1 MHESRK
7 LKVGEEIRHAIS
19 KIFERGV
26 LRDPNLQDITLTVTE
41 VKMSNDLKSAVAFV
55 VPMGSSNQDQI
66 IKGLNHASFFVRKK
80 ITEFITLKFLPK
92 IIFRIDNSFDKIS
105 TPASIQSKTY
115 LDSLPFSTGSH
126 TGINELISPII

>member
-1 MHESRK
+1 MSESRK

-19 KIFERGV
+19 KIFERGI

-92 IIFRIDNSFDKIS
+92 IIFRIDNSFDKFRKVD
-105 TPASIQSKTY
+105 SILKRPEVMQDIQMNSKK
-115 LDSLPFSTGSH
+115 
-126 TGINELISPII
+126 N

>member
-55 VPMGSSNQDQI
+55 VPMGSSNRDLI

-92 IIFRIDNSFDKIS
+92 IIFRIDNSFDKFRKVD
-105 TPASIQSKTY
+105 SILKRPEVMQDIQMNSKK
-115 LDSLPFSTGSH
+115 
-126 TGINELISPII
+126 N

>member
-7 LKVGEEIRHAIS
+7 LKVGEDIRHAIS

-92 IIFRIDNSFDKIS
+92 IIFRIDNSFDKFRKVD
-105 TPASIQSKTY
+105 SILKRPEVMQDIQMNSKK
-115 LDSLPFSTGSH
+115 
-126 TGINELISPII
+126 N

>member
-1 MHESRK
+1 MSESRK

-92 IIFRIDNSFDKIS
+92 IIFRIDNSFDKFRKVD
-105 TPASIQSKTY
+105 SILKRPEVMQDIQMNSKK
-115 LDSLPFSTGSH
+115 
-126 TGINELISPII
+126 N

>member
-19 KIFERGV
+19 KIFEKGV

-92 IIFRIDNSFDKIS
+92 IIFRIDNSFDKFRKVD
-105 TPASIQSKTY
+105 SILKRPEVMQDIQMNSKK
-115 LDSLPFSTGSH
+115 
-126 TGINELISPII
+126 N

>member
-92 IIFRIDNSFDKIS
+92 S
-105 TPASIQSKTY
+105 Y
-115 LDSLPFSTGSH
+115 
-126 TGINELISPII
+126 

>member
-26 LRDPNLQDITLTVTE
+26 LRDPDLQDITLTVTE
-41 VKMSNDLKSAVAFV
+41 VRMSNDLKSAVAFI
-55 VPMGSSNQDQI
+55 VPMGRSNLDQI
-66 IKGLNHASFFVRKK
+66 IKALNRASFFVRKK

-92 IIFRIDNSFDKIS
+92 IIFRIDNSFDKFREID
-105 TPASIQSKTY
+105 SILKRPEVMQDIQMNSKK
-115 LDSLPFSTGSH
+115 
-126 TGINELISPII
+126 N

>member
-92 IIFRIDNSFDKIS
+92 IIFRIDNSFDKFQKVD
-105 TPASIQSKTY
+105 SILKRPEVMQDIQMNSKK
-115 LDSLPFSTGSH
+115 
-126 TGINELISPII
+126 N

>member
-55 VPMGSSNQDQI
+55 VPMGSSNQHQI

-92 IIFRIDNSFDKIS
+92 IIFRIDNSFDKFRKVD
-105 TPASIQSKTY
+105 SILKRPEVMQDIQMNSKK
-115 LDSLPFSTGSH
+115 
-126 TGINELISPII
+126 N

>member
-55 VPMGSSNQDQI
+55 VPMGSSNRDQI

-92 IIFRIDNSFDKIS
+92 IIFRIDNSFDKFRKVD
-105 TPASIQSKTY
+105 SILKRPEVMQDIQVNSKK
-115 LDSLPFSTGSH
+115 
-126 TGINELISPII
+126 N

>member
-1 MHESRK
+1 MNPPNGE
-7 LKVGEEIRHAIS
+7 VGSNLLNVLHHTTPASSDFAIS

-92 IIFRIDNSFDKIS
+92 IIFRIDNSIDK
-105 TPASIQSKTY
+105 
-115 LDSLPFSTGSH
+115 FR
-126 TGINELISPII
+126 NNVF

>member
-66 IKGLNHASFFVRKK
+66 IKGLSHASFFVRKK

-92 IIFRIDNSFDKIS
+92 IIFRIDNSFDKFRKVD
-105 TPASIQSKTY
+105 SILKRPEVMQDIQMNSKK
-115 LDSLPFSTGSH
+115 
-126 TGINELISPII
+126 N

>member
-92 IIFRIDNSFDKIS
+92 IIFRIDNSFDKFRKID
-105 TPASIQSKTY
+105 SILKRPEVMQDIQMNSKK
-115 LDSLPFSTGSH
+115 
-126 TGINELISPII
+126 N

>member
-92 IIFRIDNSFDKIS
+92 IIFRIDNSFDKFRKVD
-105 TPASIQSKTY
+105 SILKRPEVMQDIQMNSKK
-115 LDSLPFSTGSH
+115 
-126 TGINELISPII
+126 N